1 MELTR
6 HMVTITSGK
15 ATRQVHYRRQG
26 RGPAVL
32 MLHQSPQSSREFEP
46 LMAEWATDFTVFAP
60 DTPGY
65 GLSDPLADSD
75 ASMED
80 IAQAVM
86 EFADAI
92 GLQRFGVF
100 GYHTGGGMAVALA
113 HAFPKRVTTAVANG
127 LVMPTPEELDAIL
140 ANYLPPFEPT
150 WDGSHLSWLWAR
162 LREQTIFFPW
172 HDRRLQA
179 RMKFAVPDA
188 DGLQRNVREFLLAAE
203 HYTVA
208 YRAAFAYAAGPVLPQ
223 LRVPTYITAA
233 AMDPLAEHL
242 ERIGDRADCVKIEV
256 SPDPGAVLDIALS
269 QLLACPGDAPPA
281 APETAPAK
289 NRPWQQILAT
299 QAGPCRLV
307 RHGEKIEVL
316 SLHDAGGSALTAP
329 AIIRDLGQVAAM
341 DLPGH
346 GESVPRL
353 AADPPSVSLADCAA
367 AVLEVSDRLDSR
379 PVLAGDGTGAL
390 VALMAAAQAPRQF
403 RALVLTHFPALDDTM
418 ASAWR
423 SQGMPSLKAD
433 WHGGHLSR
441 AWHMVRDGRL
451 FFPWFRREPDGIIW
465 TEADLDPASV
475 QLGVREHLT
484 ADGAWQKL
492 RLEQLDCDPVRL
504 LAACPIP
511 VVLAAEPSHPLHE
524 AIKSLASQTPQ
535 GQFVSLDPGQPAT
548 MQAFQAAVATARAS

>member
-6 HMVTITSGK
+6 HMVSIASGK
-15 ATRQVHYRRQG
+15 QVRQVHYRRQG

-65 GLSDPLADSD
+65 GLSDPLADPE

-113 HAFPKRVTTAVANG
+113 HAFPERITTAVANG
-127 LVMPTPEELDAIL
+127 LVMPTPEELAAIL
-140 ANYLPPFEPT
+140 ANYLPPFKPT

-172 HDRRLQA
+172 HDHRLQA
-179 RMKFAVPDA
+179 RMNFAVPDA
-188 DGLQRNVREFLLAAE
+188 DALQRNLREFLLAAE
-203 HYTVA
+203 HYVVA
-208 YRAAFAYAAGPVLPQ
+208 YRAAFSYAAGPVLPQ

-233 AMDPLAEHL
+233 AKDPLAEHL
-242 ERIGDRADCVKIEV
+242 DRIGDRANCVKVEV
-256 SPDPGAVLDIALS
+256 SPDPDAVLDSALS

-281 APETAPAK
+281 APGTQPAHD
-289 NRPWQQILAT
+289 RAWQEILMT

-329 AIIRDLGQVAAM
+329 KIISKLGQVAAM

-346 GESVPRL
+346 GESAPRV
-353 AADPPSVSLADCAA
+353 AANPPSSSLADCAA
-367 AVLEVSDRLDSR
+367 AVLDISASLDLR
-379 PVLAGDGTGAL
+379 PVLAGDGTGAV
-390 VALMAAAQAPRQF
+390 VALMAAAKAPKRF
-403 RALVLTHFPALDDTM
+403 RALVLTHFPALEDVMCND
-418 ASAWR
+418 WR
-423 SQGMPSLKAD
+423 AQGLPSLRAD

-451 FFPWFRREPDGIIW
+451 FFPWFRRNPDGIIW
-465 TEADLDPASV
+465 METDLDPAAV
-475 QLGVREHLT
+475 QL
-484 ADGAWQKL
+484 
-492 RLEQLDCDPVRL
+492 
-504 LAACPIP
+504 
-511 VVLAAEPSHPLHE
+511 S
-524 AIKSLASQTPQ
+524 
-535 GQFVSLDPGQPAT
+535 
-548 MQAFQAAVATARAS
+548 

>member
-6 HMVTITSGK
+6 HMVTIHSGK
-15 ATRQVHYRRQG
+15 AVRQVHYRRQG

-65 GLSDPLADSD
+65 GLSDPLADPE

-113 HAFPKRVTTAVANG
+113 HAFPQRVTTAVANG

-140 ANYLPPFEPT
+140 ANYLPPFKPT

-188 DGLQRNVREFLLAAE
+188 EGLQRNVREFLLAGE

-223 LRVPTYITAA
+223 MRVPTYITAA
-233 AMDPLAEHL
+233 SMDPLAEHL
-242 ERIGDRADCVKIEV
+242 GRIGDRADCVKIEV
-256 SPDPGAVLDIALS
+256 SPDPGAVLDSALS
-269 QLLACPGDAPPA
+269 QLLACPGDTPPA
-281 APETAPAK
+281 APGTQPVSDRA
-289 NRPWQQILAT
+289 WQELQAT

-307 RHGEKIEVL
+307 RHGEKIAVL
-316 SLHDAGGSALTAP
+316 SLHDAGGSALTVP
-329 AIIRDLGQVAAM
+329 EIVRDLGQVAAM

-353 AADPPSVSLADCAA
+353 ASDQSSPSLADCVA
-367 AVLEVSDRLDSR
+367 AVLDVAARLDLH

-390 VALMAAAQAPRQF
+390 VALMAAAQAPNRF
-403 RALVLTHFPALDDTM
+403 RALVLTNLPALDDVM
-418 ASAWR
+418 ARDWR
-423 SQGMPSLKAD
+423 DQGLPSLKAD

-451 FFPWFRREPDGIIW
+451 FFPWFRRNPEGIVW
-465 TEADLDPASV
+465 TQADLDPAAV
-475 QLGVREHLT
+475 QLSVREHLT

-492 RLEQLDCDPVRL
+492 QLEQLDSNPVRL

-511 VVLAAEPSHPLHE
+511 VVMAANRSHPLHDR
-524 AIKSLASQTPQ
+524 IKNLADQTPL
-535 GQFVSLDPGQPAT
+535 GQFVSLDPAKPAT
-548 MQAFQAAVATARAS
+548 LQEFNEALAAAQAS

>member
-6 HMVTITSGK
+6 HMVTIASGK
-15 ATRQVHYRRQG
+15 GVRQVHYRRQG

-65 GLSDPLADSD
+65 GLSDPLADTE

-86 EFADAI
+86 EFTDAI
-92 GLQRFGVF
+92 GLRRFGVF

-113 HAFPKRVTTAVANG
+113 HAFPERVTTAVANG
-127 LVMPTPEELDAIL
+127 LVMPTPEELAAIL
-140 ANYLPPFEPT
+140 ANYLPPFKPT

-233 AMDPLAEHL
+233 AMDPLASHL
-242 ERIGDRADCVKIEV
+242 DRIGDRADCVKIEV
-256 SPDPGAVLDIALS
+256 SPDPEAVLDGALS
-269 QLLACPGDAPPA
+269 QLLACPGDAPP
-281 APETAPAK
+281 PAPATQPVSK
-289 NRPWQQILAT
+289 RPWQEIVAT
-299 QAGPCRLV
+299 QTGPCRLV
-307 RHGEKIEVL
+307 RQGEKIEVI
-316 SLHDAGGSALTAP
+316 SLHDAGGSALTTP
-329 AIIRDLGQVAAM
+329 GIISGLGQVAAM

-346 GESVPRL
+346 GESAPRL
-353 AADPPSVSLADCAA
+353 ASDPPSVSLADCAA
-367 AVLEVSDRLDSR
+367 AVLEVSASLDLR

-390 VALMAAAQAPRQF
+390 VALMAAAQAPKQF
-403 RALVLTHFPALDDTM
+403 RAVVLTNYPAIDEAM
-418 ASAWR
+418 ASEWR
-423 SQGMPSLKAD
+423 AQGAPSLNAD

-451 FFPWFRREPDGIIW
+451 FFPWFRRHPDGIIW
-465 TEADLDPASV
+465 TEADLDPAAV
-475 QLGVREHLT
+475 QLVVREHLT

-504 LAACPIP
+504 LAACPVP
-511 VVLAAEPSHPLHE
+511 VVLAADRSHPLHDP
-524 AIKSLASQTPQ
+524 IKSLADHALQ
-535 GQFVSLDPGQPAT
+535 GEFVSLDSREAAT
-548 MQAFQAAVATARAS
+548 AKAFQEAVAAAGSS